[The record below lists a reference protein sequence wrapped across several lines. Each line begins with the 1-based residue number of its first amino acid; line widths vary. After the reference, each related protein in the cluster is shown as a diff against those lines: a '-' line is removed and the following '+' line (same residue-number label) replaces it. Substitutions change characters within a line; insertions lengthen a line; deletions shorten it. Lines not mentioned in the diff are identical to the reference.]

1 MQIAPSIYTI
11 SLLFLSVLFL
21 SLSLFASLPL
31 SVGELTCVCP
41 FSPPPVT
48 QQILLLTL
56 KPVTRPVI
64 PAHSPLCL

>member
-31 SVGELTCVCP
+31 SVGE
-41 FSPPPVT
+41 
-48 QQILLLTL
+48 
-56 KPVTRPVI
+56 
-64 PAHSPLCL
+64 